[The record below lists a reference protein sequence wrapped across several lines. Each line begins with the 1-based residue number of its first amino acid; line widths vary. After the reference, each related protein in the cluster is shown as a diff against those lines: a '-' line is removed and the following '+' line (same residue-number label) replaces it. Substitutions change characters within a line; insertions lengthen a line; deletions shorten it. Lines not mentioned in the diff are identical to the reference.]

1 MGPSATG
8 TPFSLSP
15 LSCLVGEHRIYV
27 RSLSLSIPDDSTIND
42 RGEREKAT
50 PTRHSFFT

>member
-27 RSLSLSIPDDSTIND
+27 RSLSLSIPDDSIITD